1 MANQLIE
8 QYSPQCDS
16 ACGPCTIRKQF
27 DGCVDGVPYQ
37 YDVCV
42 KDGEVTSVY
51 TNLETGDMV
60 TTKPAGFT
68 LGVCDAN
75 TAEPC
80 KGSHFE
86 KALALTAGTAVTIA
100 HAFALGEPLA
110 VGYSV
115 RGVDGATPG
124 DWPTGVRFI
133 NHTADT
139 VDVIADGISGVV
151 DVTLWNHECLET
163 IIPGGGGSGDAQ
175 VVAGL
180 QAQINILVAK
190 VTALEAE

>member
-1 MANQLIE
+1 MTTLIE
-8 QYSPQCDS
+8 NYSQGCDS

-42 KDGEVTSVY
+42 KDGVVTSVY
-51 TNLETGDMV
+51 TNLETGEMA
-60 TTKPAGFT
+60 TEKPAGFVI
-68 LGVCDAN
+68 GACDALP
-75 TAEPC
+75 AC

-86 KALALTAGTAVTIA
+86 KALSLTAGTAVTIT

-110 VGYSV
+110 IGYSV

-133 NHTADT
+133 NHTADS
-139 VDVIADGISGVV
+139 VDIIADGISGVV
-151 DVTLWNHECLET
+151 DVTLWNHECLEK
-163 IIPGGGGSGDAQ
+163 IAGSEGSDPQ
-175 VVAGL
+175 VIAGL
-180 QAQINILVAK
+180 QQQINILVAK
-190 VTALEAE
+190 VTALEAAQ

>member
-60 TTKPAGFT
+60 TTKPAGFV
-68 LGVCDAN
+68 LGSCAAPQKCV
-75 TAEPC
+75 
-80 KGSHFE
+80 GSFFE
-86 KALALTAGTAVTIA
+86 KALVLTAGTAVTLT
-100 HAFALGEPLA
+100 HTFALTEPLA

-163 IIPGGGGSGDAQ
+163 IIPGGGSGDAQ